1 MVQVLSM
8 AWFQT
13 PEATPNNWTLL
24 LILVG
29 IMALASLVQLAAFAA
44 VGYFALT
51 AKKKA
56 TEAINDIKKKSMPLI
71 GKANDIVEDLK
82 PKIKSVSDDVTSMSH
97 TVKAKVEQIDQ
108 TVTQVNEKVRG
119 QVEHID
125 QTITDL
131 NDRVKAKVELV
142 DQMLSDVNSKVRAH
156 IDQADAT
163 VNDVQ
168 EKAKVQVTRVD
179 DMVSTALKAT
189 SDISD
194 TVQKSIKTPVLE
206 VAGVVNGVKAG
217 LDVLFG
223 RSDGKGTRSR
233 RGSSPSSAVAP
244 SPGAEVVAEEIR
256 RDKVTSIS

>member
-13 PEATPNNWTLL
+13 PEANWVLL
-24 LILVG
+24 LVFVG

-44 VGYFALT
+44 VGYFALV
-51 AKKKA
+51 ARRKA
-56 TEAINDIKKKSMPLI
+56 TVAINDIKKKAMPMI
-71 GKANDIVEDLK
+71 ANANTIVEDLK

-108 TVTQVNEKVRG
+108 TVSQVNEKVRG

-131 NDRVKAKVELV
+131 NERVKAKVEQV
-142 DQMLSDVNSKVRAH
+142 DQMLSDVNGKVRAQ

-168 EKAKVQVTRVD
+168 EKAKAQVTRVD

-206 VAGVVNGVKAG
+206 VAGVVNGLKAG

-223 RSDGKGTRSR
+223 RSDG
-233 RGSSPSSAVAP
+233 RGPGSKRGASPSSAVAP
-244 SPGAEVVAEEIR
+244 SPGAEVVVEEIR

>member
-13 PEATPNNWTLL
+13 PDATPNNWTLL

-56 TEAINDIKKKSMPLI
+56 MAAIDDLKKKSMPVI
-71 GKANDIVEDLK
+71 GKANEIVEDLK
-82 PKIKSVSDDVTSMSH
+82 PKIKSVSDDVTSISH

-108 TVTQVNEKVRG
+108 TITLVNDKVRG
-119 QVEHID
+119 QVEQID
-125 QTITDL
+125 QTITG
-131 NDRVKAKVELV
+131 
-142 DQMLSDVNSKVRAH
+142 VNEKVRAH
-156 IDQADAT
+156 VDQADAT
-163 VNDVQ
+163 VTDVR
-168 EKAKVQVTRVD
+168 ERAKAQVTRVD

-194 TVQKSIKTPVLE
+194 TVQRSIKTPVLE

-223 RSDGKGTRSR
+223 RSDRKGRASKR
-233 RGSSPSSAVAP
+233 RSSPSSGVAP
-244 SPGAEVVAEEIR
+244 SPGAEEVVDQIR